1 MPVSMLKKALLGL
14 AVVVAGLVA
23 VIATRPATM
32 HVERATTIAASADLV
47 QTQLVDF
54 HAWGA
59 WSPWD
64 KIDPGMKRTF
74 EGPASGPGAKY
85 TWDSTNDQVGAGS
98 MAIAS
103 ATPTSVVVDLE
114 FTRPFAD
121 KNQVTFT
128 LTPDGSGTKVVWA
141 MDGTQSFPEKAFGL
155 FMDMDA
161 MLGGDFDKG
170 LADLKRVAEASAV
183 DAKAA
188 ADAAAKAQAE
198 KAAADAAAA
207 AAATTK

>member
-1 MPVSMLKKALLGL
+1 MLKKALIGL
-14 AVVVAGLVA
+14 AVVVAGFVA
-23 VIATRPATM
+23 VVAMQPATM
-32 HVERATTIAASADLV
+32 HIERATNIAASADVV
-47 QTQLVDF
+47 QAQLVDF

-85 TWDSTNDQVGAGS
+85 SWDSSNDQVGAGS
-98 MAIAS
+98 MTIAS
-103 ATPTSVVVDLE
+103 ATSTSVVVDLE

-128 LTPDGSGTKVVWA
+128 LTPDGAGTKVVWA
-141 MDGTQSFPEKAFGL
+141 MDGAQSFPEKAFGL

-170 LADLKRVAEASAV
+170 LGDLKRAAEGAA
-183 DAKAA
+183 AKAA
-188 ADAAAKAQAE
+188 AEAEAKAEAE
-198 KAAADAAAA
+198 KAAAAAAAA
-207 AAATTK
+207 AAATTTTTPN